1 MSQAWLT
8 LREQIDYF
16 SSPFP
21 RAAIAFAE
29 ENKEEVTPYLIQAL
43 VDAANNPAI
52 TEDGEYMLHMYAMH
66 LLASWRVTDAYMP
79 MLAMGGFP
87 DEIIESMMGD
97 VVTETYGRCLA
108 SVCDGNVLP
117 LQQRFCDEKTSI
129 WSRTAALIAWQVR
142 VIAGENDRSELID
155 FLSTQGEVIAR
166 QRRENAE
173 GDAVLLETIV
183 DVATALCATEMAQQV
198 NDWFDQQLL
207 DPQISDRDWFNE
219 HILQDYNA
227 SCALE
232 LEHGKGYIHDVEKE
246 MGWWSGF
253 QEEKKPSFRETYTQ
267 HTIRKEPKIGR
278 NDPCPCGSGKKYKKC
293 HGIHI

>member
-1 MSQAWLT
+1 
-8 LREQIDYF
+8 
-16 SSPFP
+16 
-21 RAAIAFAE
+21 
-29 ENKEEVTPYLIQAL
+29 
-43 VDAANNPAI
+43 
-52 TEDGEYMLHMYAMH
+52 MLHMYAMH